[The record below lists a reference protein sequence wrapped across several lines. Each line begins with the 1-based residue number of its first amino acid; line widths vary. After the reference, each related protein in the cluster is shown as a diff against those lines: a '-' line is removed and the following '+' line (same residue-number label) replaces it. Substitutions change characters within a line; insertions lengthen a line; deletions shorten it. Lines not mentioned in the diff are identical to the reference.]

1 MGSVHVDRELHDAGD
16 SVVVEWRY
24 TGAQR
29 PTRRRLDAQ
38 VCHVWKLID
47 GKIRSFQQYIDTAQL
62 QEVMGA
68 R

>member
-1 MGSVHVDRELHDAGD
+1 MRATPWSSSGGIPGLSG
-16 SVVVEWRY
+16 
-24 TGAQR
+24 
-29 PTRRRLDAQ
+29 RRLDAQ
-38 VCHVWKLID
+38 VCQVWKLID